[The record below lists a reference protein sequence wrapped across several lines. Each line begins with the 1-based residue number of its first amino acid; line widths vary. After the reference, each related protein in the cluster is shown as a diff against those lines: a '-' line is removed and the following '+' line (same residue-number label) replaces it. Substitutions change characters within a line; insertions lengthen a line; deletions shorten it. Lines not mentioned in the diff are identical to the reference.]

1 MEYNS
6 RILECLCK
14 AGKGQ
19 SGTSTLPLELPT
31 SEQIWRSPLG
41 EANPF
46 LPNRGFKTQA
56 GWLPFVPEGGL
67 LFSPPMNPSS
77 QPLGKAYLEDIFSGV
92 VSTELGPSLETQRHR
107 GRQDHMDKPLLFS
120 IALMNLTLSGSFLIP
135 TETHLCVKLRP
146 QRA

>member
-6 RILECLCK
+6 RILERLCK

-67 LFSPPMNPSS
+67 LFSPAMNPRS

-135 TETHLCVKLRP
+135 TETHLCVKLRA

>member
-6 RILECLCK
+6 RILKCLCK

-31 SEQIWRSPLG
+31 SDQIWRSPLG

-56 GWLPFVPEGGL
+56 GWLPFVPEEGL
-67 LFSPPMNPSS
+67 LFSPPMNPSF
-77 QPLGKAYLEDIFSGV
+77 QPLGKVDLEDIFSGLFPR
-92 VSTELGPSLETQRHR
+92 SWGPAR
-107 GRQDHMDKPLLFS
+107 
-120 IALMNLTLSGSFLIP
+120 
-135 TETHLCVKLRP
+135 RP
-146 QRA
+146 KATGEGKTTWRRLYSAADL